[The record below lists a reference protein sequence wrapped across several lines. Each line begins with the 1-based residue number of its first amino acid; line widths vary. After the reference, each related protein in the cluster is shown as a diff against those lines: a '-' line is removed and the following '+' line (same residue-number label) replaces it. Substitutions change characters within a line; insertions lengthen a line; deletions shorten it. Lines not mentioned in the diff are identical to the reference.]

1 MKTII
6 SKIAEPIK
14 KLTTVVLKHA
24 NSRCPVLPSSSTSS
38 VCNNVFTTSRRLNS
52 YIWNV
57 VFHLNLTLNSKSIA
71 CYLEKMFI
79 T

>member
-38 VCNNVFTTSRRLNS
+38 VCNNVFTTFEKTELIHLKCSFSLKS
-52 YIWNV
+52 YI
-57 VFHLNLTLNSKSIA
+57 KQ
-71 CYLEKMFI
+71 
-79 T
+79 